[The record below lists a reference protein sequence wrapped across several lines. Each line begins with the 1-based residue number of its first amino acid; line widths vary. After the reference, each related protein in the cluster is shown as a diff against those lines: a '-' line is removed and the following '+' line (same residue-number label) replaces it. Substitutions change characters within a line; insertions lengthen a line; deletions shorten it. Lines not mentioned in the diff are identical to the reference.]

1 MVIFALY
8 KCRALANRI
17 TEKTLSDLEFSTV
30 LEMIEE
36 HCVSDLGRLRVQR
49 LRPIARVLAMKS
61 ELNQVNEYLAS
72 FDNENRIPNHYFD
85 DISKEL
91 HLLGIEDSFLEAE
104 AFNRL
109 ASISETVNILLAFL
123 KKFKEYYPVLYEE
136 SLELDKSDS
145 VQKQVNRVIS
155 PHGEVLDK
163 ASENLLSI
171 RKQIGSI
178 RGKLGSSF
186 NKSLAHYASR
196 GYLDEI
202 RESVVDNQRVLAV
215 QAMYRRKVRGAIL
228 GNSKT
233 GSIVYIAPESTL
245 QLTREL
251 QNMKYEE
258 KEELVKI
265 LKELTDSIRPFKELL
280 SKYQEYLSHLDSVGA
295 RAKYAR
301 DINACLPEITNEKR
315 IYLREAYHPI
325 LWAENR
331 AKGLPIIPQTL
342 ELNREKQIIVISGP
356 NAGGKSITLKTV
368 GLLQV
373 MLQSGILIPV
383 HERSSL
389 SVFDKVLTDIGD
401 NQSIENQLSTYSY
414 RLKNMR
420 GFLKACN
427 GNTLFLIDEFG
438 TGSDPELGGAL
449 AEVFLEEFYEK
460 GAFGI
465 ITTHYSNLKVLANEL
480 EFATNAN
487 MQFDQKSLEPLYLLN
502 TGQAGSSF
510 TFEVAQKN
518 GIPFRLINRAK
529 KKVEREKLRLDKTIA
544 NLQKERSQLRK
555 KADLLEKQ
563 HQESQEGHQELL
575 KQQEKIKDRIESFQT
590 LYDTNQKML
599 SLGRKTNELF
609 NRFFQTGSKKQL
621 LSEFT
626 KWSLIEKTRYEDKKK
641 EKMEAERL
649 KKNDEKERPL
659 SKRERTRINKQLKL
673 EEEKKR
679 KALKAIEKK
688 VIPEIEKVR
697 EDKKKVER
705 EKAIVIEG
713 YQFKVNDIV
722 RLKDGNAK
730 GSVEKIEKN
739 IATINYG
746 IFTAKT
752 DLDQLEL
759 VKRA

>member
-1 MVIFALY
+1 
-8 KCRALANRI
+8 LANRI

-30 LEMIEE
+30 LSMIEE
-36 HCVSDLGRLRVQR
+36 FCVSDLGRKRVQA
-49 LRPIARVLAMKS
+49 LRPIPRVLEMKS

-72 FDNENRIPNHYFD
+72 FENENRIPNHYFD
-85 DISKEL
+85 EITREL

-104 AFNRL
+104 AFNKL
-109 ASISETVNILLAFL
+109 ASLSENVNLLLAFL
-123 KKFKEYYPVLYEE
+123 EKFKEYYPVLHEE
-136 SLELDKSDS
+136 SLDLDRTQEIQKSI
-145 VQKQVNRVIS
+145 QRIIS

-163 ASENLLSI
+163 ASESLLSI
-171 RKQIGSI
+171 RKQIGSV

-186 NKSLAHYASR
+186 NKALAQYASQ
-196 GYLDEI
+196 GYLDDI
-202 RESVVDNQRVLAV
+202 RESVVENQRVLAV
-215 QAMYRRKVRGAIL
+215 MAMHRKKVRGAIM

-233 GSIVYIAPESTL
+233 GSIVYIAPESTM

-258 KEELVKI
+258 KEEVVKI
-265 LKELTDSIRPFKELL
+265 LKALTDAIRPYKELL
-280 SKYQEYLSHLDSVGA
+280 SRYQDYLSHLDTVGA
-295 RAKYAR
+295 RAKYAKETGG
-301 DINACLPEITNEKR
+301 CLPNIEREKR

-325 LWAENR
+325 LWAENKS
-331 AKGLPIIPQTL
+331 KGLPIIPQSL
-342 ELNREKQIIVISGP
+342 ELNSDQQIIVISGP

-373 MLQSGILIPV
+373 MLQTGILIPV

-480 EFATNAN
+480 EHATNAN
-487 MQFDQKSLEPLYLLN
+487 MQFDQRSLEPLYQLN

-518 GIPFRLINRAK
+518 GIPYRLINRAK

-544 NLQKERSQLRK
+544 SLQKERNQLRK
-555 KADLLEKQ
+555 KTNLLEKQ
-563 HQESQEGHQELL
+563 QLESEEGQEELL
-575 KQQEKIKDRIESFQT
+575 KQQQKIKDRIEAFQT
-590 LYDTNQKML
+590 LYDSNQKML
-599 SLGRKTNELF
+599 SFGRKTNELF
-609 NRFFQTGSKKQL
+609 NRFFQTGNKKQL

-626 KWSLIEKTRYEDKKK
+626 KWSLIEKTRFEEKKK
-641 EKMEAERL
+641 EKIEAERL

-679 KALKAIEKK
+679 KALKEIEKK

-697 EDKKKVER
+697 KEKKKVIR
-705 EKAIVIEG
+705 EKALVIEG

-746 IFTAKT
+746 MFTAKT

-759 VKRA
+759 VKKG

>member
-1 MVIFALY
+1 
-8 KCRALANRI
+8 LANRI

-30 LEMIEE
+30 LSMIEE
-36 HCVSDLGRLRVQR
+36 FCVSDLGRKRVQA
-49 LRPIARVLAMKS
+49 LRPIARVLEMKS

-72 FDNENRIPNHYFD
+72 FENENRIPNHYFD
-85 DISKEL
+85 EITREL

-104 AFNRL
+104 AFNKL
-109 ASISETVNILLAFL
+109 ASLSENVNLLLAFL
-123 KKFKEYYPVLYEE
+123 EKFKEYYPVLHEE
-136 SLELDKSDS
+136 SLDLDRTQEIQKSI
-145 VQKQVNRVIS
+145 QRIIS

-163 ASENLLSI
+163 ASESLLSI
-171 RKQIGSI
+171 RKQIGSV

-186 NKSLAHYASR
+186 NKALAQYASQ
-196 GYLDEI
+196 GYLDDI
-202 RESVVDNQRVLAV
+202 RESVVENQRVLAV
-215 QAMYRRKVRGAIL
+215 MAMHRKKVRGAIM

-233 GSIVYIAPESTL
+233 GSIVYIAPESTM

-258 KEELVKI
+258 KEEVVKI
-265 LKELTDSIRPFKELL
+265 LKALTDAIRPYKELL
-280 SKYQEYLSHLDSVGA
+280 SRYQDYLSHLDTVGA
-295 RAKYAR
+295 RAKYAKETGG
-301 DINACLPEITNEKR
+301 CLPNIEREKR

-325 LWAENR
+325 LWAENKS
-331 AKGLPIIPQTL
+331 KGLPIIPQSL
-342 ELNREKQIIVISGP
+342 ELNSDQQIIVISGP

-373 MLQSGILIPV
+373 MLQTGILIPV

-480 EFATNAN
+480 EHATNAN
-487 MQFDQKSLEPLYLLN
+487 MQFDQRSLEPLYQLN

-518 GIPFRLINRAK
+518 GIPYRLINRAK

-544 NLQKERSQLRK
+544 SLQKERNQLRK
-555 KADLLEKQ
+555 KTNLLEKQ
-563 HQESQEGHQELL
+563 QLESEEGQEELL
-575 KQQEKIKDRIESFQT
+575 KQQQKIKDRIEAFQT
-590 LYDTNQKML
+590 LYDSNQKML
-599 SLGRKTNELF
+599 SFGRKTNELF
-609 NRFFQTGSKKQL
+609 NRFFQTGNKKQL

-626 KWSLIEKTRYEDKKK
+626 KWSLIEKTRFEEKKK
-641 EKMEAERL
+641 EKIEAERL

-679 KALKAIEKK
+679 KALKEIEKK

-697 EDKKKVER
+697 KEKKKVIR
-705 EKAIVIEG
+705 EKALVIEG

-746 IFTAKT
+746 MFTAKT

-759 VKRA
+759 VKKG

>member
-1 MVIFALY
+1 
-8 KCRALANRI
+8 LANRI

-30 LEMIEE
+30 LSMIEE
-36 HCVSDLGRLRVQR
+36 YCISDLGRQRVQD
-49 LRPIARVLAMKS
+49 LRPISRTLEMKS

-72 FDNENRIPNHYFD
+72 FENENRIPNHYFEE
-85 DISKEL
+85 ITREL

-104 AFNRL
+104 AFNKV
-109 ASISETVNILLAFL
+109 ASISENVNILLGFL
-123 KKFKEYYPVLYEE
+123 EKFKEYYPVLYEE
-136 SLELDKSDS
+136 SLDVDRTQSI
-145 VQKQVNRVIS
+145 QKNIQRVIS

-163 ASENLLSI
+163 ASETLLSI

-186 NKSLAHYASR
+186 NKSLAHYASQ
-196 GYLDEI
+196 GYLDDI

-215 QAMYRRKVRGAIL
+215 QAMYRKKVRGAIM

-258 KEELVKI
+258 KEEVVRI
-265 LKELTDSIRPFKELL
+265 LKALTDTIRPYRELL
-280 SKYQEYLSHLDSVGA
+280 DKYQDYLGHLDTVGA

-301 DINACLPEITNEKR
+301 ETGACLPNIEREKR

-325 LWAENR
+325 LWAENK
-331 AKGLPIIPQTL
+331 AKGIPVIPQSL
-342 ELNREKQIIVISGP
+342 ELNADQQIIVISGP

-480 EFATNAN
+480 EHATNAN
-487 MQFDQKSLEPLYLLN
+487 MQFDQGSLEPLYQLN

-544 NLQKERSQLRK
+544 SLQKERNQLRK
-555 KADLLEKQ
+555 KTNLLEKQ
-563 HQESQEGHQELL
+563 QLESKEGQEELL
-575 KQQEKIKDRIESFQT
+575 KQQQKIKDRIESFQA
-590 LYDTNQKML
+590 LYDSNQKML
-599 SLGRKTNELF
+599 SFGRKTNELF
-609 NRFFQTGSKKQL
+609 NRFFQTGNKKQL
-621 LSEFT
+621 MSEFT
-626 KWSLIEKTRYEDKKK
+626 KWSLIEKTRFEEKKK
-641 EKMEAERL
+641 EKIEAERL

-673 EEEKKR
+673 EEKKKR
-679 KALKAIEKK
+679 EALKEIEKK
-688 VIPEIEKVR
+688 VIPEIEKIR
-697 EDKKKVER
+697 EEKKQEKR
-705 EKAIVIEG
+705 EKALVIDG
-713 YQFKVNDIV
+713 YEFKVNDIV

-746 IFTAKT
+746 MFTAKT

-759 VKRA
+759 VKKG

>member
-1 MVIFALY
+1 
-8 KCRALANRI
+8 
-17 TEKTLSDLEFSTV
+17 
-30 LEMIEE
+30 MIEE
-36 HCVSDLGRLRVQR
+36 YCVSDLGRERVR
-49 LRPIARVLAMKS
+49 ALRPISRALEMKS

-72 FDNENRIPNHYFD
+72 FENENRIPNHYFEE
-85 DISKEL
+85 ITREL

-104 AFNRL
+104 AFNKL
-109 ASISETVNILLAFL
+109 ASISENVNILLGFL
-123 KKFKEYYPVLYEE
+123 EKFKEYYPVLYEE
-136 SLELDKSDS
+136 SLDLDRTQDI
-145 VQKQVNRVIS
+145 QKNIQRVIS

-163 ASENLLSI
+163 ASETLLSI

-186 NKSLAHYASR
+186 NKSLAHYASQ

-215 QAMYRRKVRGAIL
+215 QAMYRKKVRGAIM

-258 KEELVKI
+258 KEEVVKI
-265 LKELTDSIRPFKELL
+265 LKALTDTIRPYRELL
-280 SKYQEYLSHLDSVGA
+280 AKYQDYLGHLDTVGA
-295 RAKYAR
+295 RAKYAKETG
-301 DINACLPEITNEKR
+301 ACLPNIEREKR

-325 LWAENR
+325 LWAENK
-331 AKGLPIIPQTL
+331 AKGIPVIPQSL
-342 ELNREKQIIVISGP
+342 ELNSDQQIIVISGP

-480 EFATNAN
+480 EHATNAN
-487 MQFDQKSLEPLYLLN
+487 MQFDQGSLEPLYQLN

-518 GIPFRLINRAK
+518 GIPYRLINRAK

-544 NLQKERSQLRK
+544 SLQKERNQLRK
-555 KADLLEKQ
+555 KTNLLEKQ
-563 HQESQEGHQELL
+563 QLESKEGQEELL
-575 KQQEKIKDRIESFQT
+575 KQQQKIKDRIESFQA
-590 LYDTNQKML
+590 LYDSNQKML
-599 SLGRKTNELF
+599 SFGRKTNELF
-609 NRFFQTGSKKQL
+609 NRFFQTGNKKQL
-621 LSEFT
+621 VAEFT
-626 KWSLIEKTRYEDKKK
+626 KWSLIEKTRFEEKKK
-641 EKMEAERL
+641 EKIEAERL

-673 EEEKKR
+673 EEKKKR
-679 KALKAIEKK
+679 EALKEIEKK

-697 EDKKKVER
+697 EEKKQEKR
-705 EKAIVIEG
+705 EKALVIDG

-746 IFTAKT
+746 MFTAKT

-759 VKRA
+759 VKKG

>member
-1 MVIFALY
+1 
-8 KCRALANRI
+8 
-17 TEKTLSDLEFSTV
+17 
-30 LEMIEE
+30 MIEE
-36 HCVSDLGRLRVQR
+36 HCVSDLGRERVR
-49 LRPIARVLAMKS
+49 ELRPISRVLEMKS

-72 FDNENRIPNHYFD
+72 FENENRIPNHYFEE
-85 DISKEL
+85 ITKEL
-91 HLLGIEDSFLEAE
+91 HLLGIEDSFLEAA
-104 AFNRL
+104 AFNKL
-109 ASISETVNILLAFL
+109 ASISENVNILLVFFE
-123 KKFKEYYPVLYEE
+123 KFKEYYSVLYEE
-136 SLELDKSDS
+136 SLDLERTQSIQKS
-145 VQKQVNRVIS
+145 VQKVIS

-163 ASENLLSI
+163 ASETLLGL
-171 RKQIGSI
+171 RKQIGAI

-186 NKSLAHYASR
+186 NKSLANYASQ

-215 QAMYRRKVRGAIL
+215 QAMYRKKVRGAIM

-258 KEELVKI
+258 KEEIVKI
-265 LKELTDSIRPFKELL
+265 LKDLTDSIRPFLELL
-280 SKYQEYLSHLDSVGA
+280 TKYQDYLSHMDTVGA
-295 RAKYAR
+295 RAKYAKETG
-301 DINACLPEITNEKR
+301 ACLPNIEREKR

-325 LWAENR
+325 LWAENKI
-331 AKGLPIIPQTL
+331 KGIPVIPQSM
-342 ELNREKQIIVISGP
+342 ELNADQQIIVISGP

-480 EFATNAN
+480 EHATNAN
-487 MQFDQKSLEPLYLLN
+487 MQFDQKSLEPLYQLN

-544 NLQKERSQLRK
+544 SLQKERNELRK
-555 KADLLEKQ
+555 KTHLLKKQ
-563 HQESQEGHQELL
+563 QMESKEGQEELL
-575 KQQEKIKDRIESFQT
+575 KQQQRIKDRIQSFQT
-590 LYDTNQKML
+590 LYDSNQKML
-599 SLGRKTNELF
+599 SFGRKANELF
-609 NRFFQTGSKKQL
+609 NRFFQTGNKKQL
-621 LSEFT
+621 ISEFT
-626 KWSLIEKTRYEDKKK
+626 KWSLIEKTRFEEKKQ
-641 EKMEAERL
+641 EKIEAERL

-673 EEEKKR
+673 EEAKKR
-679 KALKAIEKK
+679 KALKEIEKK

-697 EDKKKVER
+697 EEKKKVER

-746 IFTAKT
+746 VFTAKT

-759 VKRA
+759 VKKG

>member
-1 MVIFALY
+1 
-8 KCRALANRI
+8 LANRI

-30 LEMIEE
+30 LSMIEE
-36 HCVSDLGRLRVQR
+36 YCVSGLGKERVR
-49 LRPIARVLAMKS
+49 AMRPISRVLEMKS
-61 ELNQVNEYLAS
+61 ELNQVDEYLAS
-72 FDNENRIPNHYFD
+72 FENENRIPNHYFEE
-85 DISKEL
+85 INKEL

-104 AFNRL
+104 AFNKL
-109 ASISETVNILLAFL
+109 ASISENVNIILTFL
-123 KKFKEYYPVLYEE
+123 EKFKEYYPVLYEE
-136 SLELDKSDS
+136 SLDLEKTQS
-145 VQKQVNRVIS
+145 VQKSVEKVVS

-163 ASENLLSI
+163 ASETLLSI

-186 NKSLAHYASR
+186 NKSLAQYAGL
-196 GYLDEI
+196 GYLDDI

-215 QAMYRRKVRGAIL
+215 LAMYRKKVRGAIM

-258 KEELVKI
+258 KEEVVKI
-265 LKELTDSIRPFKELL
+265 LKALTDSIRPYKELL
-280 SKYQEYLSHLDSVGA
+280 TKYQDYLTHLDGVGA

-301 DINACLPEITNEKR
+301 DTGACLPNIEREKR
-315 IYLREAYHPI
+315 IFLSEAYHPI
-325 LWAENR
+325 LWAENKS
-331 AKGLPIIPQTL
+331 KGLPVIPQSL
-342 ELNREKQIIVISGP
+342 ELNADQQIIVISGP

-427 GNTLFLIDEFG
+427 ENTLFLIDEFG

-480 EFATNAN
+480 EHATNAN
-487 MQFDQKSLEPLYLLN
+487 MQFDQSSLEPLYQLN

-544 NLQKERSQLRK
+544 SLQKERNQLRK
-555 KADLLEKQ
+555 KTNLLEKQ
-563 HQESQEGHQELL
+563 QLESKEGQEELL
-575 KQQEKIKDRIESFQT
+575 KQQQKIKDRIQAFQT
-590 LYDTNQKML
+590 LYDSNQKML
-599 SLGRKTNELF
+599 SFGRKTNELF
-609 NRFFQTGSKKQL
+609 NRFFQTGNKKL
-621 LSEFT
+621 LISEFT
-626 KWSLIEKTRYEDKKK
+626 KWSLIEKTRFEEKKK
-641 EKMEAERL
+641 EKIEAERL

-673 EEEKKR
+673 EEDKKR
-679 KALKAIEKK
+679 KALKEIEKK

-697 EDKKKVER
+697 EEKKKVQR

-746 IFTAKT
+746 MFTAKT
-752 DLDQLEL
+752 DLEQLEL
-759 VKRA
+759 VKKG

>member
-1 MVIFALY
+1 M
-8 KCRALANRI
+8 ANRI

-30 LEMIEE
+30 LSMIEE
-36 HCVSDLGRLRVQR
+36 YCVSGLGKERVR
-49 LRPIARVLAMKS
+49 AMRPISRVLEMKS
-61 ELNQVNEYLAS
+61 ELNQVDEYLAS
-72 FDNENRIPNHYFD
+72 FENENRIPNHYFEE
-85 DISKEL
+85 INKEL

-104 AFNRL
+104 AFNKL
-109 ASISETVNILLAFL
+109 ASISENVNIILTFL
-123 KKFKEYYPVLYEE
+123 EKFKEYYPVLYEE
-136 SLELDKSDS
+136 SLDLEKTQS
-145 VQKQVNRVIS
+145 VQKSVEKVVS

-163 ASENLLSI
+163 ASETLLSI

-186 NKSLAHYASR
+186 NKSLAQYAGL
-196 GYLDEI
+196 GYLDDI

-215 QAMYRRKVRGAIL
+215 LAMYRKKVRGAIM

-258 KEELVKI
+258 KEEVVKI
-265 LKELTDSIRPFKELL
+265 LKALTDSIRPYKELL
-280 SKYQEYLSHLDSVGA
+280 TKYQDYLTHLDGVGA

-301 DINACLPEITNEKR
+301 DTGACLPNIEREKR
-315 IYLREAYHPI
+315 IFLSEAYHPI
-325 LWAENR
+325 LWAENKS
-331 AKGLPIIPQTL
+331 KGLPVIPQSL
-342 ELNREKQIIVISGP
+342 ELNADQQIIVISGP

-427 GNTLFLIDEFG
+427 ENTLFLIDEFG

-480 EFATNAN
+480 EHATNAN
-487 MQFDQKSLEPLYLLN
+487 MQFDQSSLEPLYQLN

-544 NLQKERSQLRK
+544 SLQKERNQLRK
-555 KADLLEKQ
+555 KTNLLEKQ
-563 HQESQEGHQELL
+563 QLESKEGQEELL
-575 KQQEKIKDRIESFQT
+575 KQQQKIKDRIQAFQT
-590 LYDTNQKML
+590 LYDSNQKML
-599 SLGRKTNELF
+599 SFGRKTNELF
-609 NRFFQTGSKKQL
+609 NRFFQTGNKKL
-621 LSEFT
+621 LISEFT
-626 KWSLIEKTRYEDKKK
+626 KWSLIEKTRFEEKKK
-641 EKMEAERL
+641 EKIEAERL

-673 EEEKKR
+673 EEDKKR
-679 KALKAIEKK
+679 KALKEIEKK

-697 EDKKKVER
+697 EEKKKVQR

-746 IFTAKT
+746 MFTAKT
-752 DLDQLEL
+752 DLEQLEL
-759 VKRA
+759 VKKG

>member
-1 MVIFALY
+1 
-8 KCRALANRI
+8 
-17 TEKTLSDLEFSTV
+17 
-30 LEMIEE
+30 MIEQF
-36 HCVSDLGRLRVQR
+36 CVSDLGRERVR
-49 LRPIARVLAMKS
+49 GLRPISRTLEMKS

-72 FDNENRIPNHYFD
+72 FENENRIPNHYFEE
-85 DISKEL
+85 ITKEL
-91 HLLGIEDSFLEAE
+91 HLLGIEDSFLDAE
-104 AFNRL
+104 AFNKL
-109 ASISETVNILLAFL
+109 ASISENVNILLAFL
-123 KKFKEYYPVLYEE
+123 EKFKEYYPVLHEE
-136 SLELDKSDS
+136 SLDLDRTDS
-145 VQKQVNRVIS
+145 IQKNIQRVVS
-155 PHGEVLDK
+155 PHGDVLDK
-163 ASENLLSI
+163 ASETLLSI

-186 NKSLAHYASR
+186 NKSLAHYASQ
-196 GYLDEI
+196 GYLDDI

-215 QAMYRRKVRGAIL
+215 QAMYRKKVRGAIM

-258 KEELVKI
+258 KEEVVKI
-265 LKELTDSIRPFKELL
+265 LKVLTDTIRPYRELL
-280 SKYQEYLSHLDSVGA
+280 AKYQDYLGHLDTVGA

-301 DINACLPEITNEKR
+301 ETGACLPNIEREKR

-325 LWAENR
+325 LWAENK
-331 AKGLPIIPQTL
+331 AKGIPVIPQSL
-342 ELNREKQIIVISGP
+342 ELNSDQQIIVISGP

-373 MLQSGILIPV
+373 MLQSGMLIPV

-427 GNTLFLIDEFG
+427 ENTLFLIDEFG

-480 EFATNAN
+480 EHATNAN
-487 MQFDQKSLEPLYLLN
+487 MQFDQGSLEPLYLLN

-518 GIPFRLINRAK
+518 GIPYRLINRAK

-544 NLQKERSQLRK
+544 SLQKERNQLRK
-555 KADLLEKQ
+555 KTSLLEKQ
-563 HQESQEGHQELL
+563 QLESKEGQDELL
-575 KQQEKIKDRIESFQT
+575 KQQQKIKDRIESFQA
-590 LYDTNQKML
+590 LYDSNQKML
-599 SLGRKTNELF
+599 SFGRKTNELF
-609 NRFFQTGSKKQL
+609 NRFFQTGNKKQL
-621 LSEFT
+621 MSEFT
-626 KWSLIEKTRYEDKKK
+626 KWSLIEKSRFEEKKK
-641 EKMEAERL
+641 EKIEAERL

-659 SKRERTRINKQLKL
+659 SKRERTLINKKLKL
-673 EEEKKR
+673 EEKKKR
-679 KALKAIEKK
+679 EALKEIEKK

-697 EDKKKVER
+697 EEKKKEKR
-705 EKAIVIEG
+705 EKALVIDG
-713 YQFKVNDIV
+713 YKFKVNDIV

-746 IFTAKT
+746 MFTAKT

-759 VKRA
+759 VKKG

>member
-1 MVIFALY
+1 
-8 KCRALANRI
+8 
-17 TEKTLSDLEFSTV
+17 
-30 LEMIEE
+30 MIEE
-36 HCVSDLGRLRVQR
+36 YCVSGLGKERVR
-49 LRPIARVLAMKS
+49 AMRPISRVLEMKS
-61 ELNQVNEYLAS
+61 ELNQVDEYLAS
-72 FDNENRIPNHYFD
+72 FENENRIPNHYFEE
-85 DISKEL
+85 INKEL

-104 AFNRL
+104 AFNKL
-109 ASISETVNILLAFL
+109 ASISENVNIILTFL
-123 KKFKEYYPVLYEE
+123 EKFKEYYPVLYEE
-136 SLELDKSDS
+136 SLDLEKTQS
-145 VQKQVNRVIS
+145 VQKSVEKVVS

-163 ASENLLSI
+163 ASETLLSI

-186 NKSLAHYASR
+186 NKSLAQYASL
-196 GYLDEI
+196 GYLDDI

-215 QAMYRRKVRGAIL
+215 LAMYRKKVRGAIM

-258 KEELVKI
+258 KEEVVKI
-265 LKELTDSIRPFKELL
+265 LKALTDSIRPYKELL
-280 SKYQEYLSHLDSVGA
+280 TKYQDYLTHLDGVGA

-301 DINACLPEITNEKR
+301 DTGACLPNIEREKR
-315 IYLREAYHPI
+315 IFLSEAYHPI
-325 LWAENR
+325 LWAENKS
-331 AKGLPIIPQTL
+331 KGLPVIPQSL
-342 ELNREKQIIVISGP
+342 ELNADQQIIVISGP

-427 GNTLFLIDEFG
+427 ENTLFLIDEFG

-480 EFATNAN
+480 EHATNAN
-487 MQFDQKSLEPLYLLN
+487 MQFDQSSLEPLYQLN

-544 NLQKERSQLRK
+544 SLQKERNQLRK
-555 KADLLEKQ
+555 KTNLLEKQ
-563 HQESQEGHQELL
+563 QLESKEGQEELL
-575 KQQEKIKDRIESFQT
+575 KQQQKIKDRIQAFQT
-590 LYDTNQKML
+590 LYDSNQKML
-599 SLGRKTNELF
+599 SFGRKTNELF
-609 NRFFQTGSKKQL
+609 NRFFQTGNKKL
-621 LSEFT
+621 LISEFT
-626 KWSLIEKTRYEDKKK
+626 KWSLIEKTRFEEKKK
-641 EKMEAERL
+641 EKIEAERL

-673 EEEKKR
+673 EEDKKR
-679 KALKAIEKK
+679 KALKEIEKK

-697 EDKKKVER
+697 EEKKKVQR

-746 IFTAKT
+746 MFTAKT
-752 DLDQLEL
+752 DLEQLEL
-759 VKRA
+759 VKKG

>member
-1 MVIFALY
+1 M
-8 KCRALANRI
+8 ANRI

-30 LEMIEE
+30 LSMIEE
-36 HCVSDLGRLRVQR
+36 YCVSDLGRERVR
-49 LRPIARVLAMKS
+49 ALRPISRTLEMKS

-72 FDNENRIPNHYFD
+72 FENENRIPNHYFEE
-85 DISKEL
+85 ITREL

-104 AFNRL
+104 AFNKL
-109 ASISETVNILLAFL
+109 ASISENVNILLAFL
-123 KKFKEYYPVLYEE
+123 EKFKEYYPVLCEE
-136 SLELDKSDS
+136 SLDLDRTQDI
-145 VQKQVNRVIS
+145 QKNIQGVIS

-186 NKSLAHYASR
+186 NKSLAHYASQ
-196 GYLDEI
+196 GYLDDI

-215 QAMYRRKVRGAIL
+215 QAMYRKKVHGAIL

-258 KEELVKI
+258 KEEVVKI
-265 LKELTDSIRPFKELL
+265 LKALTDTIRPYRELL
-280 SKYQEYLSHLDSVGA
+280 AKYQDYLGHLDTVGA

-301 DINACLPEITNEKR
+301 ETGSCLPNIEREKR

-325 LWAENR
+325 LWAENKS
-331 AKGLPIIPQTL
+331 KGIPVIPQSL
-342 ELNREKQIIVISGP
+342 ELNADQQIIVISGP

-480 EFATNAN
+480 EHATNAN
-487 MQFDQKSLEPLYLLN
+487 MQFDQGSLEPLYQLN

-518 GIPFRLINRAK
+518 GIPYRLINRAK

-544 NLQKERSQLRK
+544 NLQKERNQLRK
-555 KADLLEKQ
+555 KTNLLEKQ
-563 HQESQEGHQELL
+563 QLESKEGQEELL
-575 KQQEKIKDRIESFQT
+575 KQQQKIKDRIESFQA
-590 LYDTNQKML
+590 LYDSNQKML
-599 SLGRKTNELF
+599 SFGRKTNELF
-609 NRFFQTGSKKQL
+609 NRFFQTGNKKQL
-621 LSEFT
+621 ISEFT
-626 KWSLIEKTRYEDKKK
+626 KWSLIEKTRFEEKKK
-641 EKMEAERL
+641 EKIEAERL

-673 EEEKKR
+673 EEKKKR
-679 KALKAIEKK
+679 EALKEIEKK

-697 EDKKKVER
+697 EEKKQEKR
-705 EKAIVIEG
+705 EKALVIEG

-746 IFTAKT
+746 MFTAKT

-759 VKRA
+759 VKKG

>member
-1 MVIFALY
+1 M
-8 KCRALANRI
+8 
-17 TEKTLSDLEFSTV
+17 
-30 LEMIEE
+30 
-36 HCVSDLGRLRVQR
+36 
-49 LRPIARVLAMKS
+49 
-61 ELNQVNEYLAS
+61 
-72 FDNENRIPNHYFD
+72 
-85 DISKEL
+85 
-91 HLLGIEDSFLEAE
+91 
-104 AFNRL
+104 
-109 ASISETVNILLAFL
+109 
-123 KKFKEYYPVLYEE
+123 
-136 SLELDKSDS
+136 
-145 VQKQVNRVIS
+145 
-155 PHGEVLDK
+155 
-163 ASENLLSI
+163 
-171 RKQIGSI
+171 
-178 RGKLGSSF
+178 
-186 NKSLAHYASR
+186 
-196 GYLDEI
+196 
-202 RESVVDNQRVLAV
+202 
-215 QAMYRRKVRGAIL
+215 
-228 GNSKT
+228 
-233 GSIVYIAPESTL
+233 
-245 QLTREL
+245 
-251 QNMKYEE
+251 
-258 KEELVKI
+258 VKI
-265 LKELTDSIRPFKELL
+265 LKALTDSVRPYKELL
-280 SKYQEYLSHLDSVGA
+280 TKYQDYLGHLDSIGA

-301 DINACLPEITNEKR
+301 DIEACLPSITREKR

-325 LWAENR
+325 LMAENR
-331 AKGLPIIPQTL
+331 SKNLPTIPQTL
-342 ELNREKQIIVISGP
+342 ELNKDQQIIVISGP

-427 GNTLFLIDEFG
+427 ENTLFLIDEFG

-449 AEVFLEEFYEK
+449 AEVFLEEFYDK

-480 EFATNAN
+480 EYATNAN
-487 MQFDQKSLEPLYLLN
+487 MQFDQSSLEPLYQLN

-544 NLQKERSQLRK
+544 SLQKERSQLQRK
-555 KADLLEKQ
+555 ASLLEKQ
-563 HQESQEGHQELL
+563 HSESKEGHEELL
-575 KQQEKIKDRIESFQT
+575 KQQQKIKERIESFQT
-590 LYDTNQKML
+590 LYDSNQKML

-609 NRFFQTGSKKQL
+609 NRFFQTGNKKNL
-621 LSEFT
+621 ISEFT
-626 KWSLIEKTRYEDKKK
+626 KWSLIEKTRFEEKKK
-641 EKMEAERL
+641 EKMEAEML

-673 EEEKKR
+673 EEQKKR
-679 KALKAIEKK
+679 KALQEIEKE
-688 VIPEIEKVR
+688 VIPEVEKVR
-697 EDKKKVER
+697 EEKKKEER
-705 EKAIVIEG
+705 EKALVIDG
-713 YQFKVNDIV
+713 YSIKVNDIV

-746 IFTAKT
+746 LFTAKT

-759 VKRA
+759 VKKG

>member
-1 MVIFALY
+1 M
-8 KCRALANRI
+8 ANRI

-30 LEMIEE
+30 LSMIEE
-36 HCVSDLGRLRVQR
+36 YCVSDLGRKRVQG
-49 LRPIARVLAMKS
+49 LRPIERVLEMKS

-72 FDNENRIPNHYFD
+72 FENENRIPNHYFD
-85 DISKEL
+85 EITMEL

-109 ASISETVNILLAFL
+109 ASLSENVNILLAFL
-123 KKFKEYYPVLYEE
+123 EKFKEYYPVLHEE
-136 SLELDKSDS
+136 SLVLDRTQEIQKS
-145 VQKQVNRVIS
+145 VQRIIS

-163 ASENLLSI
+163 ASDSLLSI

-186 NKSLAHYASR
+186 NKALAQYASQ
-196 GYLDEI
+196 GYLDDI
-202 RESVVDNQRVLAV
+202 RESVVENQRVLAV
-215 QAMYRRKVRGAIL
+215 MAMHRKKVRGAIM

-251 QNMKYEE
+251 QNIKYEE
-258 KEELVKI
+258 KEEVVKI
-265 LKELTDSIRPFKELL
+265 LKELTDAIRPYRELL
-280 SKYQEYLSHLDSVGA
+280 GRYQDYLSHLDTIGA

-301 DINACLPEITNEKR
+301 ETGACLPNIERNKR

-325 LWAENR
+325 LWAENK
-331 AKGLPIIPQTL
+331 AKGIPIIPQSL
-342 ELNREKQIIVISGP
+342 ELNSDQQIIVISGP

-420 GFLKACN
+420 AFLKACN

-480 EFATNAN
+480 EHATNAN
-487 MQFDQKSLEPLYLLN
+487 MQFDQRSLEPLYQLN

-518 GIPFRLINRAK
+518 GIPFSLINRAK

-544 NLQKERSQLRK
+544 SLQKERNQLRN
-555 KADLLEKQ
+555 KANLLEKQ
-563 HQESQEGHQELL
+563 QLESKEGQEELL
-575 KQQEKIKDRIESFQT
+575 KQQQKIKDRIESFQT
-590 LYDTNQKML
+590 LYDSNQKML
-599 SLGRKTNELF
+599 SFGRKTNELF
-609 NRFFQTGSKKQL
+609 NRFFQTGNKKQL
-621 LSEFT
+621 ISEFS
-626 KWSLIEKTRYEDKKK
+626 KWSLIEKTRFEEKKK
-641 EKMEAERL
+641 EKIEAEML

-679 KALKAIEKK
+679 KALKELEKK

-697 EDKKKVER
+697 QEKKKEKR

-722 RLKDGNAK
+722 RLKEGNAK

-746 IFTAKT
+746 MFTAKT

-759 VKRA
+759 VKKG